1 MLQFNTLAFSNAL
14 VDGGMDRR
22 TAETVASAQ
31 HELISELAAKN
42 LPSRDDVNDLRILIE
57 TRMVALTA
65 ANERIVQELRADLDT
80 LRGELHAAGR
90 DIAHIR
96 TSAEGIGHSTAGL
109 AEVKATLHTL
119 SEAIERRHAEMA
131 RDLPERLSLSQRPEL
146 IKLREALFD
155 KMQTYQDRRD
165 HSAFLMV
172 RAIRNKLLL
181 LAIAGLAALLAAGYF
196 TKKYFGF

>member
-96 TSAEGIGHSTAGL
+96 TSAAGL
-109 AEVKATLHTL
+109 AEVKATWHTL

-131 RDLPERLSLSQRPEL
+131 KDLPERISLLQRPEL

-155 KMQTYQDRRD
+155 RMQAYQDRRD
-165 HSAFLMV
+165 HSAFLMI

-181 LAIAGLAALLAAGYF
+181 LAIAGVTALVAVGYF
-196 TKKYFGF
+196 AMLRFGY